1 MAVASKYAPIF
12 ISLSTLFN
20 FTEGYLHTH
29 TLPETID
36 SFSVADACNDPESSI
51 LHIHICLYDPVAWSI
66 RCAVHNYYKTKQDS
80 YRLS

>member
-20 FTEGYLHTH
+20 FTEGHLHTH

-36 SFSVADACNDPESSI
+36 SFSVAGACNDPESSI
-51 LHIHICLYDPVAWSI
+51 LHNPTL
-66 RCAVHNYYKTKQDS
+66 
-80 YRLS
+80 LSEATLPAAGGYS